1 MPVRRDLSPGVG
13 VDSTMKN
20 SSGEKCVR
28 TARTVVS
35 VLAALAALVA
45 IAPVAQALI
54 TVTGGSGETSITSS
68 SVACGPMGAPN
79 PGGTYHHAG
88 SETARVPMDAGWHDS
103 RPGSSP
109 ARTNEYKIDALYGGQ
124 HYINTYDHVSYGN
137 DEDQHSFYVDVPSV
151 TTGTISVTFSA
162 AVYDS
167 SSNNLCP
174 PYGLPA
180 TISTTYVFAI
190 P

>member
-1 MPVRRDLSPGVG
+1 MAAVMGAVAMLV
-13 VDSTMKN
+13 
-20 SSGEKCVR
+20 
-28 TARTVVS
+28 
-35 VLAALAALVA
+35 ALAPAA
-45 IAPVAQALI
+45 AALI
-54 TVTGGSGETSITSS
+54 TVDGGSGQTSITSS
-68 SVACGPMGAPN
+68 TVACGPMGAPS
-79 PGGTYHHAG
+79 PGEDYPRPGDG
-88 SETARVPMDAGWHDS
+88 IVRVPMDVGWHDS
-103 RPGSSP
+103 RSGGSA
-109 ARTNEYKIDALYGGQ
+109 ARTNQYKIDAVYGGQ